1 MTIDASE
8 MLRKV
13 NIYNLLG
20 QEVISIDVVGYN
32 VNINLAKLNS
42 SVYIVTV
49 EGVNN
54 ISNTFKIIVK

>member
-8 MLRKV
+8 ILTRV

-20 QEVISIDVVGYN
+20 QEVISSDVEGYN
-32 VNINLAKLNS
+32 VNMNLGELNS
-42 SVYIVTV
+42 SVYIVNV

-54 ISNTFKIIVK
+54 TSNTFKITVK